1 MLKLLG
7 KLRKR
12 ERLLTAVCLLL
23 VLGQC
28 WLDLTL
34 PDYMKDL
41 TVLIQT
47 AGSTPAQVWQVG
59 RKMLGCAL
67 GSAGLAVVCG
77 WCAAQVAAGFSYSLR
92 EAVFSKAADMGKAEM
107 DRFSVPSLI
116 IRTTN
121 DVTQI
126 QMLLSMGLQILVRAP
141 IMAVWAVI
149 KITGKSWELS
159 AVTGLVVLFLV
170 AVLMT
175 MMVVLMPRFKQVQK
189 LTDNMNRIAREN
201 LAGINVVHAFNAE
214 TYQQEKFRQANDQL
228 TNTQLFNQRTFA
240 SVMPLLQMAMN
251 GLSLS
256 IYWLGAVLIQAIPAA
271 DMGARMGLFGDV
283 VTFST
288 YATHVIMSLMMIG
301 MIFMFL
307 PAAQVSAG
315 RIREV
320 LDTELSVRPGAA
332 SQGRER
338 GTVEFRN
345 VSFTYP
351 DGGHAVLEDIS
362 FRAEKGQ
369 TVAIIG
375 ATGCGKSTLVG
386 LAARFYDPTQGQILV
401 DGVDVREYSFDGL
414 YDKLGYVTQ
423 KAVLFSGTVR
433 SNVRF
438 GESAAPSQD
447 EDLWKAV
454 RLAQAGE
461 FVEKLPD
468 GLHSRVEQGGRNL
481 SGGQKQRLSIARA
494 LARKPEILIFDDSF
508 SALDYKTDQALRAGL
523 KEQLQ
528 GVTVLMVAQRIGTIK
543 DADNILVLEHGKLVG
558 QGRHKAL
565 LKTCPVYREIAM
577 SQLSP
582 EELEVD

>member
-1 MLKLLG
+1 MLKLFTY
-7 KLRKR
+7 LRKR
-12 ERLLTAVCLLL
+12 ERLLAGICLML

-28 WLDLTL
+28 WFDLTL
-34 PDYMKDL
+34 PEYMKEL
-41 TVLIQT
+41 TLLIQT
-47 AGSTPAQVWQVG
+47 VGSTPGQVWSVG
-59 RKMLGCAL
+59 MKMLTCAF
-67 GSAGLAVVCG
+67 GSAALAVACG

-92 EAVFSKAADMGKAEM
+92 EAIFSKVADLGKTEM

-126 QMLLSMGLQILVRAP
+126 QMLLSMGLQVLVRAP

-159 AVTGLVVLFLV
+159 AVTGLVVVFLITLLLALM
-170 AVLMT
+170 AVL
-175 MMVVLMPRFKQVQK
+175 LPRFKRVQK
-189 LTDNMNRIAREN
+189 LTDNLNRIAREN
-201 LAGINVVHAFNAE
+201 LAGIHVVHAFNAE
-214 TYQQEKFRQANDQL
+214 AYQQEKFVQANDEL
-228 TNTQLFNQRTFA
+228 TRTQLFNQRTFA
-240 SVMPLLQMAMN
+240 GVMPLMQLAMN
-251 GLSLS
+251 GLSLA

-271 DMGARMGLFGDV
+271 DMGGRMNLFGDV

-320 LDTELSVRPGAA
+320 LDAGFSVQPGTRKT
-332 SQGRER
+332 GREQ

-351 DGGHAVLEDIS
+351 DGGHAVLENIS

-375 ATGCGKSTLVG
+375 ATGCGKTTLVG
-386 LAARFYDPTQGQILV
+386 LAARFYDPTEGQVLV

-423 KAVLFSGTVR
+423 KAVLFSGSVR
-433 SNVRF
+433 SNVSF
-438 GESAAPSQD
+438 GESAASNRD
-447 EDLWKAV
+447 EDLWETIS
-454 RLAQAGE
+454 LAQAQE

-468 GLHSRVEQGGRNL
+468 GLLGRVEQGGRNL

-508 SALDYKTDQALRAGL
+508 SALDYRTDAALRAGL
-523 KEQLQ
+523 KTQLRDT
-528 GVTVLMVAQRIGTIK
+528 TVLLVAQRIGTIK
-543 DADNILVLEHGKLVG
+543 NADQILVLEHGRLVG
-558 QGRHKAL
+558 QGTHTEL
-565 LKTCPVYREIAM
+565 LRDCPVYREIAA

-582 EELEVD
+582 EELEV

>member
-1 MLKLLG
+1 MLKLFA

-12 ERLLTAVCLLL
+12 ERLLAAVCLLL

-28 WLDLTL
+28 WFDLTL
-34 PDYMKDL
+34 PDYMKEL
-41 TVLIQT
+41 TLLIQT
-47 AGSTPAQVWQVG
+47 PGSTPGEVWQVG
-59 RKMLGCAL
+59 VKMLGCAL
-67 GSAGLAVVCG
+67 GSALLAVACG
-77 WCAAQVAAGFSYSLR
+77 WSSAQVAAGFGYSLR
-92 EAVFSKAADMGKAEM
+92 EAVFGKVADLGKAEM

-121 DVTQI
+121 DVNQI
-126 QMLLSMGLQILVRAP
+126 QMLISLGLQVLVRAP

-159 AVTGLVVLFLV
+159 AVTGLVVVFLLTV
-170 AVLMT
+170 MLTVLAI
-175 MMVVLMPRFKQVQK
+175 LLPRFKRVQK
-189 LTDNMNRIAREN
+189 LTDDLNRIAREN
-201 LAGINVVHAFNAE
+201 LAGIHVVHAFNAE
-214 TYQQEKFRQANDQL
+214 GYQQEKFRKANDAL
-228 TNTQLFNQRTFA
+228 TGTQLFNQRTFA
-240 SVMPLLQMAMN
+240 GVMPLMQMAMN
-251 GLSLS
+251 GLSLT

-271 DMGARMGLFGDV
+271 DMTGRMNLLGDV

-320 LDTELSVRPGAA
+320 LDTDLSVKPGTV
-332 SQGRER
+332 SESGEQ

-345 VSFTYP
+345 VSFRYP
-351 DGGHAVLEDIS
+351 GGGHDVLENIS

-375 ATGCGKSTLVG
+375 ATGCGKSTLTG
-386 LAARFYDPTQGQILV
+386 LAARFYDPTQGQVFI
-401 DGVDVREYSFDGL
+401 DGVDVREYTFDAL

-423 KAVLFSGTVR
+423 KALLFSGSVR
-433 SNVRF
+433 ANVSF
-438 GESAAPSQD
+438 GESAAANS
-447 EDLWKAV
+447 ESDLWASV
-454 RLAQAGE
+454 ELAQASD
-461 FVEKLPD
+461 FVSGLPG
-468 GLHSRVEQGGRNL
+468 GLHGQIAQSGRNL

-508 SALDYKTDQALRAGL
+508 SALDYQTDAALRGGL
-523 KEQLQ
+523 KARL
-528 GVTVLMVAQRIGTIK
+528 GDTTVLMVAQRIGTIK
-543 DADNILVLEHGKLVG
+543 DADCILVLEHGKLVG
-558 QGRHKAL
+558 QGTHREL
-565 LKTCPVYREIAM
+565 LQSCDVYREIAC

-582 EELEVD
+582 EELEV